1 MSKEFQ
7 KSKEQ
12 LQEEKKRAEIEKKAQ
27 EKYKEWLWK
36 KKQEETEGKL
46 KEKVCL
52 SDEKTYRK
60 EQRQNII
67 PIEYHEGV

>member
-12 LQEEKKRAEIEKKAQ
+12 LQEERKCAEIEKKAQ
-27 EKYKEWLWK
+27 EKYKEWVRK
-36 KKQEETEGKL
+36 KKQEETERKI

-52 SDEKTYRK
+52 SDEKTETRAAWRISA
-60 EQRQNII
+60 ELFL
-67 PIEYHEGV
+67 